1 MRFFS
6 TAVDPTIPDPVMA
19 LLHVAVPEAA
29 NGRSLEQVVD
39 EVVAEYQDLEITRT
53 ETTLAGEPAL
63 VVEGLP
69 GRNEARHLYAIHN
82 DTVYHLW
89 LEPLDIAEVADE
101 AEAAWQMALDSF
113 TFLR

>member
-1 MRFFS
+1 MGTSSITTLFRGTLFAGCCLF
-6 TAVDPTIPDPVMA
+6 A
-19 LLHVAVPEAA
+19 
-29 NGRSLEQVVD
+29 
-39 EVVAEYQDLEITRT
+39 ITRT